1 MIKETIELNKEGK
14 RRVLV
19 VCGIHGNESQA
30 VKDVYSLKEYFKNLS
45 GMNPNIW
52 KITFVV
58 ANRSGLLANTREYQ
72 PDNKSPTSDFNR
84 SFPWKEEAQEK
95 ETIVEELKEEVK
107 NNDFIIDVHNS
118 PNCIPCVLID
128 WNGPRFDVICSM
140 LKTMPREE
148 MFTPVIRYSGVDS
161 LKNYA
166 NNLGKFGFTVEL
178 GGMGFPITN
187 QLGYVRLYNFINF
200 IVNYPADTSMV
211 PFYYEDTTKHLVSPS
226 VEGIISWEDEEKS
239 LYKKGAPICEINSFC
254 GKGHAEIVAP
264 YDCILVSRSDSYYV
278 GKYSV
283 IAEVQPI
290 EKKYFKAWSEKN
302 EEE

>member
-1 MIKETIELNKEGK
+1 VIKETIELNKEGK

-30 VKDVYSLKEYFKNLS
+30 VKDVYYLKGHFKNTNMVNS
-45 GMNPNIW
+45 NIW

-72 PDNKSPTSDFNR
+72 TDNKSPTSDFNR

-107 NNDFIIDVHNS
+107 NNDIIIDVHNS
-118 PNCIPCVLID
+118 PNCIPCVLVD

-140 LKTMPREE
+140 LKTMPRES

-178 GGMGFPITN
+178 GGMGFPRTKQN
-187 QLGYVRLYNFINF
+187 GFARLFNFINF
-200 IVNYPADTSMV
+200 IADLPADTNMV
-211 PFYYEDTTKHLVSPS
+211 PFYYEDTTRHLVSPS

-239 LYKKGAPICEINSFC
+239 LYKKGTPICEIDSFC

-264 YDCILVSRSDSYYV
+264 YDCILVSRSESYYV

-290 EKKYFKAWSEKN
+290 EKKYFKAWSEKD

>member
-1 MIKETIELNKEGK
+1 MIKEEIELNIEGK
-14 RRVLV
+14 RKILV

-30 VKDVYSLKEYFKNLS
+30 VKDVYYLKEHLKNTS
-45 GMNPNIW
+45 MVNPNIR

-95 ETIVEELKEEVK
+95 ETIIEELKEEVK
-107 NNDFIIDVHNS
+107 NNDIVIDVHNS

-140 LKTMPREE
+140 LKTMPRES

-166 NNLGKFGFTVEL
+166 NSLGKFGFTVEL
-178 GGMGFPITN
+178 GGMGFPRTKQN
-187 QLGYVRLYNFINF
+187 GFARLFNFINF
-200 IVNYPADTSMV
+200 IADLPADVNMI
-211 PFYYEDTTKHLVSPS
+211 PFYYEDTTRHLVSS
-226 VEGIISWEDEEKS
+226 FEGIIDWENEEKS
-239 LYKKGAPICEINSFC
+239 LYKKGTLICEIDSFY

-283 IAEVQPI
+283 IAEIQPI
-290 EKKYFKAWSEKN
+290 EKKYFKAWSEEN
-302 EEE
+302 EKE

>member
-1 MIKETIELNKEGK
+1 MIKEEVELNKEGK

-30 VKDVYSLKEYFKNLS
+30 VKDVYYLKEHFKNINMVNS
-45 GMNPNIW
+45 NIW

-84 SFPWKEEAQEK
+84 SFPWKEEVQEK
-95 ETIVEELKEEVK
+95 ETIIEELKEEVK
-107 NNDFIIDVHNS
+107 NNDIIIDVHNS
-118 PNCIPCVLID
+118 PNCIPCVLVD

-140 LKTMPREE
+140 LKTMPREA

-178 GGMGFPITN
+178 GGMGFPRTKQN
-187 QLGYVRLYNFINF
+187 GFARLFNFINF
-200 IVNYPADTSMV
+200 IVDLPADINMI
-211 PFYYEDTTKHLVSPS
+211 PFYYEDTTRHLVSS
-226 VEGIISWEDEEKS
+226 FEGIIDWENEEKS
-239 LYKKGAPICEINSFC
+239 LYKKGTPICSIHSFC
-254 GKGHAEIVAP
+254 GIGETQIVAP